1 MKKFA
6 SCILVILLTLLICP
20 ARSGTAQEEVLLR
33 LEGAVLESMTRE
45 EFLALEQ
52 IEVVLTRTNSR
63 GKTTVGTYRGVRWS
77 ELAKAIGAE
86 EAKSIRVVASDG
98 FEQAY
103 TLDVLKAPGSL
114 FALSKDGEPITEEP
128 QNGQIWFCASEDY
141 TANYWTKFVA
151 KIVVP

>member
-6 SCILVILLTLLICP
+6 CCLILLLTFVLAYQVSDAKAHDQLLL
-20 ARSGTAQEEVLLR
+20 TF
-33 LEGAVLESMTRE
+33 EGAAVETITRE

-52 IEVVLTRTNSR
+52 IEVTLTRTNSR
-63 GKTTVGTYRGVRWS
+63 GKTTVGIYGGVRWNV
-77 ELAKAIGAE
+77 LAEAIGAQD
-86 EAKSIRVVASDG
+86 AQSIRVVASDG

-103 TLDVLKAPGSL
+103 SLDVLEAPGSL
-114 FALSKDGEPITEEP
+114 FALFKDGEPITEEET
-128 QNGQIWFCASEDY
+128 NGQVWFCASEDY